1 MVCAG
6 RCFSFFSYS
15 GRFLGFIMDELFSGR
30 KLRVLLYGR
39 NLEDL
44 RPLLQGFPLDIVQED
59 PELVIT
65 HGGDG
70 SLLGAERL
78 YPGIPKCPI
87 RDRRQNPKCAR
98 HAESSTL
105 EKLFRGELQKSY
117 PSKVAAY
124 FEGEEPRLLG
134 LNDLVLSRGLLSSAI
149 RYRIWVDGQLFCPQV
164 VSDSLVL
171 SSPFGSTG
179 YFQSITHGNF
189 KAGLGLAFN
198 NAMDGLDFCV
208 LPEDAVVKVQLL
220 RGPAQLLA
228 DNNPQLCELQ
238 DNDCFKAKLNEAQTL
253 FYGMDVFRCQ
263 ECYQL
268 RRNGC

>member
-1 MVCAG
+1 
-6 RCFSFFSYS
+6 
-15 GRFLGFIMDELFSGR
+15 MDELFSG
-30 KLRVLLYGR
+30 KTLRVLLYGR

-44 RPLLQGFPLDIVQED
+44 LPLLQDFPAEIVQEN

-78 YPGIPKCPI
+78 YPGVPKCPM
-87 RDRRQNPKCAR
+87 RDRRQNPKCAL
-98 HAESSTL
+98 HSEINTL

-124 FEGEEPRLLG
+124 LDSGTPRLLG

-189 KAGLGLAFN
+189 RVGLGLAFN

-220 RGPAQLLA
+220 RGPAHLLA
-228 DNNPQLCELQ
+228 DNNPQVCELVE
-238 DNDCFKAKLNEAQTL
+238 NDCFSARLIKSQTL

-268 RRNGC
+268 RRKGC